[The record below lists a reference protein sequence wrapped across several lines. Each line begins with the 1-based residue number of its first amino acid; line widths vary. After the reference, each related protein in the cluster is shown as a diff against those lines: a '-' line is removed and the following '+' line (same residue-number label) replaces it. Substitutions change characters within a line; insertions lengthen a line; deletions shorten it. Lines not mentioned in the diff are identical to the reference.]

1 MRNFLLYPFPLSFCT
16 KQLIGSATIFSHILT
31 TLDNEQHKKLMKMV
45 HLLHRTNFLLLKFD
59 RSLQLFLIL
68 CHSWLC
74 FSLVSLID
82 FNWVANGFTCHT
94 RSTPKFICGKWMLL
108 EDEFELWIYE
118 PVRGMNAS
126 GKKNRPMK
134 FFFHVAKTLIFPS
147 NVVHEMRFL
156 RFSLLTFDA
165 WNAV

>member
-1 MRNFLLYPFPLSFCT
+1 MRNFLPYPFPLSFCT

-94 RSTPKFICGKWMLL
+94 RSTPKFICDKWILL
-108 EDEFELWIYE
+108 EDEFELWIYQ

-126 GKKNRPMK
+126 R
-134 FFFHVAKTLIFPS
+134 KTIDPWSFSFMLQKPQYFPQILYP
-147 NVVHEMRFL
+147 RWDFWG
-156 RFSLLTFDA
+156 FPF
-165 WNAV
+165 